1 MFDFSN
7 YSAKSKYY
15 YDSKRIIVIK
25 TKDETGGIAI
35 KKFVDWKQKIYV
47 LVDGCSEHEKSMNK
61 PVKSPS
67 EYRDVLLN
75 NKCLTHSMNRM

>member
-35 KKFVDWKQKIYV
+35 KKFVD
-47 LVDGCSEHEKSMNK
+47 
-61 PVKSPS
+61 
-67 EYRDVLLN
+67 
-75 NKCLTHSMNRM
+75 